1 MAEIWGAAL
10 GAAAIGAGA
19 SIYAGDKAADA
30 TRGATSASIGEQAR
44 QYNQTRADTA
54 GQRSIGNSAM
64 DQLARLYGFAP
75 PSQAANAEAAAAD
88 RQIGD
93 YMLPAGTTLNPIKP
107 GWFDV
112 MYAGQRIGTLKPG
125 GPNGK
130 FVNDSGVDINAL
142 KQQQTQQAQQAQPQT
157 QRQPD
162 MGAFIES
169 PDYQFNLAEGQ
180 KAIDRSLV
188 ARGRGLSGAGVRE
201 GVRYASGMA
210 SQQFGDFT
218 NRLLTIAGLGS
229 AATSNT
235 VAAGTNMANNNSAAL
250 INAGN
255 QRASIYGQ
263 TAAGVNNSVQGGISN
278 FMLQQYL
285 KQPATTNSGWSGPR

>member
-1 MAEIWGAAL
+1 MTWVAVAVGGAAVV
-10 GAAAIGAGA
+10 GAGA
-19 SIYAGDKAADA
+19 SMYAGDKAAGANRSA
-30 TRGATSASIGEQAR
+30 TNASIGEQAR
-44 QYNQTRADTA
+44 QYDQARTDFAP
-54 GQRSIGNSAM
+54 QRSLGNSAM

-75 PSQAANAEAAAAD
+75 PSQAAATERAQAD
-88 RQIGD
+88 VLLGD
-93 YMLPAGTTLNPIKP
+93 TYLPSGSLAVSPGNKQGSDITLN
-107 GWFDV
+107 
-112 MYAGQRIGTLKPG
+112 GQIIGRVNPG
-125 GPNGK
+125 GANGR
-130 FVNDSGVDINAL
+130 FVPAAGVDINAL
-142 KQQQTQQAQQAQPQT
+142 RQQQVQQGQAAT
-157 QRQPD
+157 SAGAPD
-162 MGAFIES
+162 MGAFFES

-188 ARGRGLSGAGVRE
+188 ARGRGLSGAGVKE

-210 SQQFGDFT
+210 SQQYGDFT
-218 NRLLTIAGLGS
+218 NRLLQIAGLGS

-278 FMLQQYL
+278 YMLAQYL
-285 KQPATTNSGWSGPR
+285 KQPSKV